1 MYEGEYPSNSDPSR
15 TMMPTAISTY
25 GSIRGA
31 SLYWKK
37 VICTMPTPGA
47 ISRTGSE
54 GVGIADWSAA
64 ADARKIADAASVSMN
79 KAGLLRGK
87 GGAVHCEGHSPHSRG
102 RSRRRIRVWGD
113 AGRREAEHPAGR
125 PRRPRGSRG
134 VVQGYRDFLY
144 NDLLVQD
151 VLILRMWRHTRS
163 YRGYRWSTMSR
174 PPGTNVR
181 KSG

>member
-64 ADARKIADAASVSMN
+64 ADARKIAEAASVSLN

-102 RSRRRIRVWGD
+102 IAECGNATDNIRKQ
-113 AGRREAEHPAGR
+113 EI
-125 PRRPRGSRG
+125 PRATEKHGL
-134 VVQGYRDFLY
+134 F
-144 NDLLVQD
+144 
-151 VLILRMWRHTRS
+151 
-163 YRGYRWSTMSR
+163 
-174 PPGTNVR
+174 
-181 KSG
+181 